1 MIGRTA
7 SIDDNYIA
15 ALIPRIKAGD
25 SNAIAEFYAA
35 THQDLYRFA
44 DKYLHDP
51 GLDRKALDSTY
62 VMAYKSIYA
71 LSDDTQ
77 AVLWLK
83 EICFRICYNL
93 KKQKQGYKS
102 KSIKIGNDKY
112 LMDQVLCLPFLESQA
127 LILKY
132 KQNCRIRDIS
142 RLLDMSTFSVNR
154 YIRSGKNRLNSV
166 LKYNYD
172 D

>member
-1 MIGRTA
+1 MA

-15 ALIPRIKAGD
+15 ALVPRIKEGD

-51 GLDRKALDSTY
+51 ELDKAALCSTY
-62 VMAYKSIYA
+62 VMAYKSIYG

-77 AVLWLK
+77 VVLWVK

-93 KKQKQGYKS
+93 KKQKQGYKT
-102 KSIKIGNDKY
+102 KSIHIGSDKY

-127 LILKY
+127 IILKY
-132 KQNCRIRDIS
+132 KQNCRTRDIS
-142 RLLDMSTFSVNR
+142 RLLDMSRFSVKR
-154 YIRSGKNRLNSV
+154 YMRNGKRRLGRV
-166 LKYNYD
+166 LNYN
-172 D
+172 